1 PWLTRRAR
9 ALAVAD
15 PGLGLF
21 GSLTAARAQL
31 RSERRQ
37 AAIATVLRRKIEASA
52 DATTAEIAVTV
63 FDLDEIAR
71 RLAAGAD
78 YDGLTRLLAVDLD
91 PARVL
96 AAEAPQEHVPS
107 PTEPAE
113 PAAVRPLPALMP
125 APVPFAAL
133 AAVRR
138 DLGAT
143 SGTEPAPANPTGGQR
158 PAVVGQST
166 TTGREGKPRSPRTPG
181 RRSPNKRAGSGRRSP
196 GRTAEE
202 TRALAAQLRTEQPGL
217 TQAELAKL
225 LGISAT
231 RLRAVERAAA
241 GPVNGTEVRTT

>member
-1 PWLTRRAR
+1 MKKTGMLWLRHPWLTRRAR

-21 GSLTAARAQL
+21 GSLGAARAQL

-37 AAIATVLRRKIEASA
+37 AAITTVLRRKIEASA

-71 RLAAGAD
+71 RLADGAD

-96 AAEAPQEHVPS
+96 AAEVAQERVPS
-107 PTEPAE
+107 PAESAE

-133 AAVRR
+133 AEIRRGLAESPAAVE
-138 DLGAT
+138 AP
-143 SGTEPAPANPTGGQR
+143 EPPAASAAR
-158 PAVVGQST
+158 SAA
-166 TTGREGKPRSPRTPG
+166 RSPRTPG
-181 RRSPNKRAGSGRRSP
+181 RRSPNKRTPNGRRSP

-202 TRALAAQLRTEQPGL
+202 TRVLAAQLRTEQPGL

-231 RLRAVERAAA
+231 RLRAVERAA
-241 GPVNGTEVRTT
+241 GPVNGSEPAPVT